1 MPVAHLVLSDVPAL
15 RLVEGE
21 KFFWVDGVA
30 FAENVV
36 SDFFQSGNFE
46 NASRGTVFPR
56 GGTLY
61 RFIYTGRGYISNT
74 ILVTCFGK
82 KVVSV

>member
-1 MPVAHLVLSDVPAL
+1 MPVTHLVLSDVPAL
-15 RLVEGE
+15 RLVERE
-21 KFFWVDGVA
+21 EFFGIDGVA
-30 FAENVV
+30 FAGNIV

-74 ILVTCFGK
+74 MLITCFGE